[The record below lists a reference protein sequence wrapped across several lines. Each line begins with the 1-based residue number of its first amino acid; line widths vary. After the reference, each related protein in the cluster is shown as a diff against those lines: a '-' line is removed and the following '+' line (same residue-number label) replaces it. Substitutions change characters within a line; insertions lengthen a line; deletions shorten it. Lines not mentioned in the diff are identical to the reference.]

1 MLAVGV
7 VSSLNPEHLD
17 LLILEV
23 AHKPAQVID
32 LVLLIATLRKES
44 DEAKAIGFAEGFYI
58 RRHNVLLHLKVLVHY
73 LVVYLRWCWSRSQS
87 RCIYD
92 LS

>member
-17 LLILEV
+17 LLIFIV
-23 AHKPAQVID
+23 AHQPAQVID
-32 LVLLIATLRKES
+32 LVLLVATLRKES
-44 DEAKAIGFAEGFYI
+44 DDAKAIGFAEGLYI
-58 RRHNVLLHLKVLVHY
+58 RRHNMLLHLKVLVHY
-73 LVVYLRWCWSRSQS
+73 LGVYLCWCRSRGQR